1 MAAHSA
7 LIRDEQLPLQHV
19 VLCSTSL
26 SQDDRTRLAKLA
38 TEMGA
43 AHRLDLTG
51 DVTHL
56 LVGDINTSKYKYVA
70 KQRPDIKVL
79 HPDWVM
85 AILQI
90 WTAGTDV
97 DVAGLDKKF
106 QLPALSGLKISVTGF
121 IDTDERLAIA
131 EMVKNNGAEY
141 HGDMTK
147 QVTHLIVAKPEG
159 AKYAAAKAWGVA
171 TVSAKWLSDSLTRGM
186 ALDPGLYDPTMPE
199 AEQGIGAFITEV
211 RPRVSALKRGRDSE
225 SQEEGDT
232 GPRKLRRSASSRLQ
246 SHSQNVWQGI
256 SVEDSEVQPL
266 DQSGFSLGDEDS
278 QHTMGH
284 EAPTP
289 SDLRPASFTA
299 PYPRQVVQRPQGF
312 FAGLH
317 ILLHGFGSAQY
328 QRVVGF
334 LTGNGAVVLA
344 DKDELQHAKSRPHYR
359 ATFVLVPHD
368 LADRPGFLDNVSEDT
383 VIATQWWVERCMR
396 SKALLHPKSD
406 VMSRP
411 RWDLLID
418 GMVGMSICSSGF
430 DSVDLRHIAKTVQ
443 ANDATYVERLDEGP
457 KVLVSGS
464 GMLHPEKA
472 KYAAWKKVPVVTAA
486 WLWDSFMQ
494 RHMLDIEAYRIA
506 PPTLHPQETGASS
519 AAASPT
525 ASITRTE
532 RLKANKDPPA
542 RLSNTRKRHATPSLQ
557 LYASRP
563 TPTTSNKQAGPFI
576 HEDDDDSP
584 VIIEPPLVE
593 ATAPMQQGSQSR
605 SQPLQDIPPNASP
618 RKPDRDREVV
628 QIDGDDEPHTYQ
640 PKKTPASPP
649 TSNASQHPPSPAKPA
664 EPEYTADLQALIEQ
678 RRVSRPGSSSS
689 IQPPLQRLK
698 SRRLGRATSGSSLNP
713 RSLSGTSIDQAIA
726 TRHQLADG
734 VGEFADDADDNAPTH
749 SAPESPGTQLGYDT
763 PEAAAAKLHMEKRMG
778 PSFSD
783 APTGMR
789 VASLGTVKDSGAS
802 GLGSRVA
809 GAAGRTKG
817 RTRR

>member
-7 LIRDEQLPLQHV
+7 VIRDEQLPLQHV

-79 HPDWVM
+79 HPDWVV
-85 AILQI
+85 AIQQI
-90 WTAGTDV
+90 WTAGTDA
-97 DVAGLDKKF
+97 DVAALDKEY

-171 TVSAKWLSDSLTRGM
+171 TVSVKWLSDSLTRGM
-186 ALDPGLYDPTMPE
+186 ALDPGLYDPTIPE

-211 RPRVSALKRGRDSE
+211 RPRVSALKRARDRE
-225 SQEEGDT
+225 SQEDGDT
-232 GPRKLRRSASSRLQ
+232 GPRKLRHSASSRLQ

-256 SVEDSEVQPL
+256 SVEDSELQAL

-289 SDLRPASFTA
+289 AESRPASFTA
-299 PYPRQVVQRPQGF
+299 PYPTQVVQRPQGF

-344 DKDELQHAKSRPHYR
+344 DKDELHNVKSRPHYR

-383 VIATQWWVERCMR
+383 IIATQWWVERCMR
-396 SKALLHPKSD
+396 SKNLLNPESD
-406 VMSRP
+406 VFSRP
-411 RWDLLID
+411 RWDLLVD
-418 GMVGMSICSSGF
+418 GMAGMSICSSGF
-430 DSVDLRHIAKTVQ
+430 DSVDLRHVAKSLQ
-443 ANDATYVERLDEGP
+443 ANDAAYVERLDAGP
-457 KVLVSGS
+457 AVLVSGS
-464 GMLHPEKA
+464 GALHAEKA
-472 KYAAWKKVPVVTAA
+472 RYAAWKKVPVVTAA
-486 WLWDSFMQ
+486 WLWDSFDQ
-494 RHMLDIEAYRIA
+494 RRMLDMEAYRIA
-506 PPTLHPQETGASS
+506 PPALDPQETGTSS

-525 ASITRTE
+525 ASTTRAE
-532 RLKANKDPPA
+532 RSKANKDPPA

-563 TPTTSNKQAGPFI
+563 TSTTSNKQAGPFI

-584 VIIEPPLVE
+584 VIIRPPPVE
-593 ATAPMQQGSQSR
+593 APTPMHHSSQCR

-628 QIDGDDEPHTYQ
+628 HVDGDDESTTNQ
-640 PKKTPASPP
+640 PRKTPASPP
-649 TSNASQHPPSPAKPA
+649 TLNASEHPPSPAIAK
-664 EPEYTADLQALIEQ
+664 EPEYTADLQALMEQ
-678 RRVSRPGSSSS
+678 RRAASRPGTSSSS

-726 TRHQLADG
+726 TRHKFADG
-734 VGEFADDADDNAPTH
+734 VGGFADDADHDAPTP
-749 SAPESPGTQLGYDT
+749 SAPAPPSTQLGYDT

-783 APTGMR
+783 APTGTR
-789 VASLGTVKDSGAS
+789 VASLGTVKDSG
-802 GLGSRVA
+802 LGSRVSA
-809 GAAGRTKG
+809 AAGRAKG